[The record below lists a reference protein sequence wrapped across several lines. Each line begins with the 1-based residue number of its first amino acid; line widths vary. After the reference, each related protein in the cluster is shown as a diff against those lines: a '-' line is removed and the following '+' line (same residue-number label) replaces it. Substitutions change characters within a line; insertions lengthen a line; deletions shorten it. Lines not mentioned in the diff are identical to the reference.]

1 MKKDGGYEFLT
12 IEKSEGV
19 AILTL
24 NRPDRLNAI
33 HAEAHAELETAWL
46 EIAAD
51 EEVRAV
57 VFTGA
62 GKAFSAGGD
71 VRRMAERAGTEEG
84 LKYSLKVTASGRR
97 LFQNMLEV
105 PQPIV
110 CAVNGDAVGL
120 GATLALF
127 SDIAVVSETARLGDT
142 HVRVGLVAGDG
153 GAVIWPLL
161 VGPSRAK
168 EFLMRGRL
176 VTGKEAR
183 EMGLVSYAVPESE
196 VVARAMELAREL
208 AALPVRAVQWTKL
221 SVNKWL
227 KDQLN
232 LVLDASLAFE
242 ALSMHTQDHAEAAR
256 AFLEKRRPAFKGY

>member
-1 MKKDGGYEFLT
+1 MIKDGGYEFLT
-12 IEKSEGV
+12 LGKSEGIAV
-19 AILTL
+19 LTL
-24 NRPDRLNAI
+24 NRPEQLNAI
-33 HAEAHAELETAWL
+33 HAEAHGELETAWL

-51 EEVRAV
+51 EAVRAV

-84 LKYSLKVTASGRR
+84 LKYSLRVTASGRR
-97 LFQNMLEV
+97 LFHNMLEV

-127 SDIAVVSETARLGDT
+127 SDITVMSETARLGDT

-161 VGPSRAK
+161 IGASRAK

-176 VTGKEAR
+176 VTGKEACA
-183 EMGLVSYAVPESE
+183 MGLVNDAVPESE
-196 VVARAMELAREL
+196 VVPRAMELAREL
-208 AALPVRAVQWTKL
+208 AALPARAVQWTKL
-221 SVNKWL
+221 AVNKWL

-232 LVLDASLAFE
+232 RVLDASIAFE
-242 ALSMHTQDHAEAAR
+242 ALSMQTHDHAEAAR
-256 AFLEKRRPAFKGY
+256 AFLEKRRPQFKGY